1 MKNST
6 TISKN
11 ILNSGVAF
19 YIKHVMKNDELEQA
33 RRVEQ
38 KKQKPRFKVQ
48 GPAVTVGVVKTE
60 SQDSTQSS
68 QAELT

>member
-1 MKNST
+1 
-6 TISKN
+6 
-11 ILNSGVAF
+11 
-19 YIKHVMKNDELEQA
+19 MKNDELEQA

-38 KKQKPRFKVQ
+38 NKQKPRFKVQ